1 MRDDVLVVIRS
12 VGEKTEKI
20 CYDIACDQ
28 VGEEN
33 VIIIQEKPF
42 WRAVKKTFELGV
54 ASNKK
59 WTLALDADV
68 LLKENAVNEMIL
80 NAKKYGTK
88 LFIYQGYIF
97 DYILGIYREG
107 GPHLYQNNHLEKAQN
122 IIDADPFIIRP
133 ETYVQKKMIAQFG
146 AIKITDNKVFGLHD
160 FYQSSFDYFRKSF
173 LHGVKDES
181 FGGVFFTNYCKNVL
195 LDINFKIMLE
205 GWAIA
210 SENSKRVEL
219 NIDYFENLLKDRFHL
234 LNIIS
239 EDNPSP
245 LEIKKIYRKAE
256 EILKEIKPKIPKR
269 MSVNERN
276 YLFRIR
282 FKFSRI
288 IESLKYV

>member
-33 VIIIQEKPF
+33 VFIIHEKPF
-42 WRAVKKTFELGV
+42 WKAVKKTFELGL
-54 ASNKK
+54 ASDKK

-68 LLKENAVNEMIL
+68 LLKQNAVNEMIW
-80 NAKKYGTK
+80 NAKKYGSK

-107 GPHLYQNNHLEKAQN
+107 GPHLYQNIHLEKAQN

-160 FYQSSFDYFRKSF
+160 FYQYPFDYFRKSF
-173 LHGVKDES
+173 LHGVKDKS
-181 FGGVFFTNYCKNVL
+181 FGGAFFSNYCKNVF
-195 LDINFKIMLE
+195 LDINFKIMME

-210 SENSKRVEL
+210 SENLNRVEL
-219 NIDYFENLLKDRFHL
+219 NIDYFENLLKDRFYQ
-234 LNIIS
+234 LNIRL
-239 EDNPSP
+239 EDNPSL
-245 LEIKKIYRKAE
+245 LEIKEIYRKAE
-256 EILKEIKPKIPKR
+256 EIFKEIKPKIAKR

-282 FKFSRI
+282 FKFSSI
-288 IESLKYV
+288 IESLKNV